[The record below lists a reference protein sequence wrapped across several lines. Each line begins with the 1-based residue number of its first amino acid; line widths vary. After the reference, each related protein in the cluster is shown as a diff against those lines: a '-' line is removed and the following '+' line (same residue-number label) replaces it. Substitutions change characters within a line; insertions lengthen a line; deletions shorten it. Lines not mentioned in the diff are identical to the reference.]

1 MGIDHEGPI
10 LSERSVIIYMP
21 FPRVLVI
28 IVIMVIMVIMVIVV
42 IKVIK
47 VIKVIAVSHMLISYY
62 PRSYNYPAFVWQGP

>member
-1 MGIDHEGPI
+1 MGVDHKGPI

-21 FPRVLVI
+21 FSRVLVI
-28 IVIMVIMVIMVIVV
+28 IVIMVIMVIKVIV
-42 IKVIK
+42 VIK

>member
-28 IVIMVIMVIMVIVV
+28 IVIIV